1 MSSELVCADLSGAHV
16 TIVCM
21 TASACSASPVPRCNC
36 GISELMMFTLKCV
49 SVCVC
54 VCVCVR
60 ACVCVCISQ
69 CFNRCS
75 GILGFLQCV

>member
-54 VCVCVR
+54 VCGLYVCIVR
-60 ACVCVCISQ
+60 AGGREGGTRECPH
-69 CFNRCS
+69 
-75 GILGFLQCV
+75 G